1 METRDIVLYFRK
13 NLPVIEMH
21 IYLQGRFPK
30 NISINL
36 KEGLIKHKNLTWYT
50 DQAVRDHIIQ
60 FKKNRNILLQK
71 SRGEKKTK
79 KQSVQTELR
88 FLTNKC

>member
-13 NLPVIEMH
+13 KSASNRNAYIFTRKVSQK
-21 IYLQGRFPK
+21 Y
-30 NISINL
+30 